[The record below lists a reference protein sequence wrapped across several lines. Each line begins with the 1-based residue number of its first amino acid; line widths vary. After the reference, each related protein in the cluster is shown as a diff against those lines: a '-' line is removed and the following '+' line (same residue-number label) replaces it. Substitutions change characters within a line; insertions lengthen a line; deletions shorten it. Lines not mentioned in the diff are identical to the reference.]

1 GSGNLPDRINS
12 FSELSLRSLIME
24 NKPTPIQK
32 AGIPLILGGRDIVAC
47 SQTGS
52 GKTAAFLLPIIHF
65 ILEEGEISSQNSVQK
80 PSCLIVAPTR
90 ELAIQIK
97 DQARKFAKDSMI
109 KSAWAIRS
117 RRSHEVIECAYV
129 MMEEEHRWV
138 DILIA
143 TPGRLLDIVSRGIV
157 SLEKVK
163 FFVLDEADRML
174 DMGFLPE
181 VKRMIAEGNMGCK
194 GSRQTL
200 MFSATFAYD
209 VRQCA
214 EEFLQDYVF
223 VSVGIVGGVNKDVE
237 QEFHQVDRFKKR
249 SKLKEILEE
258 VGLIKTLVF
267 VETKKNADFLA
278 SWLSENKFP
287 TTSIHGDRLQSQ
299 REGALNDFR
308 SGRFPILVSTAVA
321 ARGLDIKG
329 VEHVVNYDLPKTV
342 DEYVH
347 RVGRTGRVG
356 NKGRATSFY
365 DGNEASDRSLTQ
377 ELIKLLK
384 QGDVKVPD
392 WMSADDTTINNN
404 NDSSH
409 SNANLVNTA
418 AEEEEW
424 D

>member
-1 GSGNLPDRINS
+1 
-12 FSELSLRSLIME
+12 ME
-24 NKPTPIQK
+24 NVSRSGYKKPTPIQK

-109 KSAWAIRS
+109 KSAVLYGGTSVGYQISQITRG
-117 RRSHEVIECAYV
+117 
-129 MMEEEHRWV
+129 V